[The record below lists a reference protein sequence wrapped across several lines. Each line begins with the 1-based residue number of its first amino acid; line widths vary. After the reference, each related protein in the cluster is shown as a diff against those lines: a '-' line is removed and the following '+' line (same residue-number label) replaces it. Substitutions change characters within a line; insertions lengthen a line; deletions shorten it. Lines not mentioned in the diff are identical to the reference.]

1 MISIRTAGEIASETG
16 ADVLAIECDVSKT
29 ADIKKVVDETVKKYK
44 RIDILV
50 NNAGGPPTGTFL
62 DFSLDDWQKAIEL
75 NLFSTITFSREALP
89 FMKEQRWGRI
99 INITSVAV
107 KQPIDGLILSNTARA
122 GVIGLAKTLSNEFGP
137 YNITVNNVCPGRI
150 LTDRITHLAGEK
162 AKREGTS
169 VEDALSRD
177 GDRPTP
183 EADRKAR
190 RAREPRGVFSLG
202 EGRLHY
208 GHDDTGGRRA
218 DEGYFLGREWSIQ
231 DLRYCARNDK
241 LITLTLSLSPQGRA
255 KIFMWACHPADSVN
269 LVGKTKVKNRD
280 CLRKFCNVGNDKI
293 KTRLPRLPSLA

>member
-1 MISIRTAGEIASETG
+1 MDLGIKDKVAIVGASSKGLGKAVALGLAREGVKLTLCARGKGDLDKTADEIASETG

-29 ADIKKVVDETVKKYK
+29 ADIKKVVDETIKKYK

-75 NLFSTITFSREALP
+75 NLFSTITFSRAALP
-89 FMKEQRWGRI
+89 LMKEQRWGRI

-169 VEDALSRD
+169 VEDALTAMETDVPLRRIGRPEELASLVVFLASEKAGYITGTTIQVD
-177 GDRPTP
+177 G
-183 EADRKAR
+183 
-190 RAREPRGVFSLG
+190 G
-202 EGRLHY
+202 
-208 GHDDTGGRRA
+208 
-218 DEGYFLGREWSIQ
+218 
-231 DLRYCARNDK
+231 
-241 LITLTLSLSPQGRA
+241 LTKGL
-255 KIFMWACHPADSVN
+255 F
-269 LVGKTKVKNRD
+269 
-280 CLRKFCNVGNDKI
+280 
-293 KTRLPRLPSLA
+293 